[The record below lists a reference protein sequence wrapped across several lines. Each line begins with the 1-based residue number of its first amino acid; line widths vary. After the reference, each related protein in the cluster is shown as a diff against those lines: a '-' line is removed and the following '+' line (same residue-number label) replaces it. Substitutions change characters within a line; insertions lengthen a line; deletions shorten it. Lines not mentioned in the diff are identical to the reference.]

1 MDYLTMQHQV
11 TRFLPVLTAA
21 VAAFGISACEVEKK
35 QEGEMPKVNVEGGK
49 MPEYDVK
56 GPDVKVEQQ
65 KKEITVP
72 DIDIITPKEKR
83 EGGNVESGDPG
94 KPATPEP
101 AAPAPNP

>member
-1 MDYLTMQHQV
+1 MDYSTIQHRI
-11 TRFLPVLTAA
+11 TRSLAVLALAA
-21 VAAFGISACEVEKK
+21 AGIGFTACEVEKK
-35 QEGEMPKVNVEGGK
+35 QEGELPKVNVEGGK

-72 DIDIITPKEKR
+72 DVDIVTPKEQR

-94 KPATPEP
+94 KPASEP
-101 AAPAPNP
+101 APAQNQ

>member
-1 MDYLTMQHQV
+1 MEYSTLQHRIIRSLA
-11 TRFLPVLTAA
+11 TLS
-21 VAAFGISACEVEKK
+21 VAAACLGLAACEVEKK

-72 DIDIITPKEKR
+72 DVDIVTPEEKR
-83 EGGNVESGDPG
+83 QGGNVESGDPG
-94 KPATPEP
+94 KPATEP
-101 AAPAPNP
+101 APAQNQ